1 MWVKPWRRCKFHFS
15 FFVTLSSNDKKK
27 KLQRTVWC
35 KPFID
40 LCVHYSFAH
49 LSIHNLQICDQ
60 MFSYLIFP
68 SQVYGFKLQ
77 RSKGAELRILI
88 VFCYYAIL
96 GISALTAFNVS
107 SRQLQ
112 EFSSELDAYF
122 LCERG
127 GIGNNCDRS
136 GFESFTNPALVTIG
150 FILVGIYPAI
160 NLVYV
165 IHSADLKS
173 LKQKCQCLK

>member
-1 MWVKPWRRCKFHFS
+1 M
-15 FFVTLSSNDKKK
+15 
-27 KLQRTVWC
+27 
-35 KPFID
+35 
-40 LCVHYSFAH
+40 
-49 LSIHNLQICDQ
+49 
-60 MFSYLIFP
+60 
-68 SQVYGFKLQ
+68 
-77 RSKGAELRILI
+77 
-88 VFCYYAIL
+88 FCYYAIL
-96 GISALTAFNVS
+96 GIGALTAFNVS

-112 EFSSELDAYF
+112 EFSNELDAYF

-127 GIGNNCDRS
+127 GTGNNCDRS
-136 GFESFTNPALVTIG
+136 GFERLTNPALVTIG

>member
-1 MWVKPWRRCKFHFS
+1 M
-15 FFVTLSSNDKKK
+15 
-27 KLQRTVWC
+27 
-35 KPFID
+35 
-40 LCVHYSFAH
+40 
-49 LSIHNLQICDQ
+49 
-60 MFSYLIFP
+60 
-68 SQVYGFKLQ
+68 
-77 RSKGAELRILI
+77 RILI

-107 SRQLQ
+107 SQQLQ
-112 EFSSELDAYF
+112 EFSNALDAYF

-127 GIGNNCDRS
+127 GIRNNCDRS
-136 GFESFTNPALVTIG
+136 GFESLTNPTLVTIG

-173 LKQKCQCLK
+173 LKQKCQCFK